1 MATKKTNIEELR
13 KQCSDAEKIFKELHE
28 QLVAAEK
35 EAEEAKLA
43 KLAAEKDARY
53 KEVIDAYE
61 NFEELR
67 DKYVDDY
74 GCFSFSKK
82 TEDGEECQWLLR
94 SFGIYQ

>member
-13 KQCSDAEKIFKELHE
+13 KQCLDAEKLFNELRE
-28 QLVAAEK
+28 QLVAEEK
-35 EAEEAKLA
+35 KAEEEKKA

-82 TEDGEECQWLLR
+82 TEDGEECQWLLI